1 MEVLLLDNLGA
12 PEDGTEITADGQILR
27 DESREWR
34 G

>member
-1 MEVLLLDNLGA
+1 MEVLLLDNLGDL
-12 PEDGTEITADGQILR
+12 EDGTADGRILR